1 MPGPHEAAGLVLVL
15 TNMKNG
21 ASPMGRAVPV
31 LPTKGAGRRREG
43 CAAVTGELIAIGEVG
58 DVGCR
63 LALLYKPDALSLCE
77 SASPRAGNTAVLQG
91 CWLW

>member
-15 TNMKNG
+15 TNTKNG

-43 CAAVTGELIAIGEVG
+43 CAAVTGEPNAIAEVG

-63 LALLYKPDALSLCE
+63 LALLHKPDALSAL
-77 SASPRAGNTAVLQG
+77 
-91 CWLW
+91 